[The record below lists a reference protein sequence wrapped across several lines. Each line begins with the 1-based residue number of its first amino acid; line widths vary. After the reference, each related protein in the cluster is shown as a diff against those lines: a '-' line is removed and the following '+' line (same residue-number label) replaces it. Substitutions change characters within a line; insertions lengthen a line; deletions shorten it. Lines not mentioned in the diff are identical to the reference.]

1 MKMQKVLI
9 GLFAS
14 LALISVGV
22 PSALA
27 LQSPA
32 QPQLVASGIGEI
44 GQEYYAFARVSLQDP
59 NSFLNARAVPGTD
72 AAIIGRFWH
81 GEQVNIERYSDGWYL
96 VQSQET
102 GTFGWVD
109 GRYLTFL

>member
-1 MKMQKVLI
+1 MKKVLI

-14 LALISVGV
+14 LTLVGIGA
-22 PSALA
+22 PSALSLEA
-27 LQSPA
+27 SAP
-32 QPQLVASGIGEI
+32 PQIIASGIGEI
-44 GQEYYAFARVSLQDP
+44 GEAYDASAQVSLRDP
-59 NSFLNARAVPGTD
+59 SSYLNARAVPGTE

-81 GEQVNIERYSDGWYL
+81 GERVQIERFSDGWYF

-102 GTFGWVD
+102 RTFGWVD